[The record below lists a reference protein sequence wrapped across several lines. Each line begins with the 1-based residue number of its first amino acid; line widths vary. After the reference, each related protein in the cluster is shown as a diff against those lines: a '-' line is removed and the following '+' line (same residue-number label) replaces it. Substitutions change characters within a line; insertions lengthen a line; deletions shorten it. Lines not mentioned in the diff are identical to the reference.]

1 MEITLVRHYSV
12 VTVGISIQYIVNSLV
27 NAVEA
32 LSDKELEKV
41 DRIKTIHELTTKWES
56 DKGTSPQTFT
66 TVCLAL
72 VHLCLEYRYA

>member
-1 MEITLVRHYSV
+1 MRHYSV
-12 VTVGISIQYIVNSLV
+12 VISIQYIVNSLV

-56 DKGTSPQTFT
+56 DKGTSPQTST
-66 TVCLAL
+66 TDKLAVFPAL
-72 VHLCLEYRYA
+72 VHLCLEYA